1 MLRFDICGQGRR
13 NAAFVNPEQPF
24 RKGRGEH
31 CGSCKITID
40 CLHSKP
46 DGRGQ
51 SGLSGNL
58 RQGVPI
64 GIVRGK
70 DIARLGSPQ
79 AVSRPKSLGQGKPPN
94 RPARGQGIGCHL
106 LTRAIEASEQA
117 GFWTLQAGIFPEN
130 AASLALHKR
139 CGFRLVGYRER
150 LGQMNGT
157 WRDVALMERRSEIV
171 GI

>member
-1 MLRFDICGQGRR
+1 MVKIATMVDSDWPEVAAIYREGIDTGHATFEEDVPTWDQFDNR
-13 NAAFVNPEQPF
+13 
-24 RKGRGEH
+24 H
-31 CGSCKITID
+31 
-40 CLHSKP
+40 LL
-46 DGRGQ
+46 DGR
-51 SGLSGNL
+51 L
-58 RQGVPI
+58 V
-64 GIVRGK
+64 
-70 DIARLGSPQ
+70 ARLGESMVGWIALSP
-79 AVSRPKSLGQGKPPN
+79 VSN
-94 RPARGQGIGCHL
+94 RCVYSGVAEVSVYIKAAARGQGIGCHL